1 MSQLSNNA
9 TSDLANPN
17 GLQLPAKPRRATR
30 SDKGK
35 SKGRRQVA
43 EVFAA
48 VLDSLK
54 TLHSPEERA
63 KVLALVD
70 TYYQNESK

>member
-17 GLQLPAKPRRATR
+17 GLQLPAKPKRATR

-35 SKGRRQVA
+35 SKGTKTA
-43 EVFAA
+43 EAA
-48 VLDSLK
+48 ITDIIHALMGVPKADIGRVLDAAARFHELDGK
-54 TLHSPEERA
+54 E
-63 KVLALVD
+63 
-70 TYYQNESK
+70 